1 MKRIEALAALT
12 QGSNIVCDI
21 GCDHAYTL
29 ITAVQKY
36 GVSFGYAVEIAS
48 GPLENARRTIETTH
62 LEHQIQPVLSD
73 GFTSLDEP
81 FDTAILAGMGGS
93 LICDI
98 LEKGFSKIQGKKL
111 IIEPNCDAYRVREFL
126 CFRGFRILHEE
137 ALFDAKK
144 YYEILVFVP
153 GEAKVD
159 AYDISYGPQLRRHPS
174 EVFRLFY
181 KKKRD
186 LLKSILPKI
195 EEENQK
201 REKQIL
207 LDELNYILE
216 EKPMEKF
223 FILQTKNY
231 YRTYFIDDQPRPTI
245 LVSPGGGYKYT
256 SPRESEPVVE
266 AFQALGYHI
275 VVVNYRETPEDGYP
289 LPQTYLAEAIRQ
301 IEKDSRVAFL
311 IGLGFSAGG
320 HCLLEIMLHHQ
331 KYQVQ
336 KMELLML
343 GYPVI
348 TAESPYAHQDSF
360 INLLKDK
367 ASDES
372 LRTYLSLE
380 KEVTKENAIDLFLW
394 GTATDESVSMINSLK
409 LLEAYHKVQGNVEYH
424 LFPLGG
430 HGLSVATT
438 VTKDIPYIHRWI
450 DFAHQ
455 WIELKRNQ
463 FKK

>member
-1 MKRIEALAALT
+1 
-12 QGSNIVCDI
+12 
-21 GCDHAYTL
+21 
-29 ITAVQKY
+29 
-36 GVSFGYAVEIAS
+36 
-48 GPLENARRTIETTH
+48 
-62 LEHQIQPVLSD
+62 
-73 GFTSLDEP
+73 
-81 FDTAILAGMGGS
+81 
-93 LICDI
+93 
-98 LEKGFSKIQGKKL
+98 
-111 IIEPNCDAYRVREFL
+111 
-126 CFRGFRILHEE
+126 
-137 ALFDAKK
+137 
-144 YYEILVFVP
+144 
-153 GEAKVD
+153 
-159 AYDISYGPQLRRHPS
+159 
-174 EVFRLFY
+174 
-181 KKKRD
+181 
-186 LLKSILPKI
+186 
-195 EEENQK
+195 
-201 REKQIL
+201 
-207 LDELNYILE
+207 
-216 EKPMEKF
+216 MEKF

-266 AFQALGYHI
+266 AFQALGYHM